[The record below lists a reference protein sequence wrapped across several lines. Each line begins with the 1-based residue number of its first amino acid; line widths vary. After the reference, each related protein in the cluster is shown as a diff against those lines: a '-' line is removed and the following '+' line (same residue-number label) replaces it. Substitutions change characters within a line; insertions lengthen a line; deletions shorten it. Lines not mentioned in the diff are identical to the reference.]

1 MKRFVPHWRLN
12 YAGRCAFTL
21 ISPVIP
27 RTHSEYTEVSAL
39 FCFLFAMFGQMSVKL
54 AEPCRINEKSTT
66 IAKR

>member
-1 MKRFVPHWRLN
+1 MFGFVPHWRLN
-12 YAGRCAFTL
+12 YAGRCAFAL

-27 RTHSEYTEVSAL
+27 RMHSEYTEVSAL
-39 FCFLFAMFGQMSVKL
+39 FFFAIFGQMSVNL